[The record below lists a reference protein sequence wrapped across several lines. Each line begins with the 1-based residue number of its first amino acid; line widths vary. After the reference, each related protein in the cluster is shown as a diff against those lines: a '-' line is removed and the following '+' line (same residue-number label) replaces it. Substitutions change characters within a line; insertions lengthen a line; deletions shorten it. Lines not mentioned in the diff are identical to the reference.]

1 VAGVVF
7 AALLVSGSGNY
18 YFQTV
23 CLLVIVNGVLG
34 MGLTVLFGYAGQL
47 SFAYPA
53 LFGVGAY
60 VSALLVLHTHVGG
73 LLSCVAAV
81 AVTVCIGLFV
91 AVPAL
96 RLKGLQLGLVTLVFG
111 MAAVQVFSYIGGY
124 DGISGIPPLQVG
136 PYQFNSLGSQIVLA
150 VGLLL
155 VVYILLGAFLSG
167 PPGRRLLLLK
177 ADEAV
182 ATSLGINVTTQKTAA
197 FIVSSAVLGLIGG
210 VYPLFLS
217 YIGPDSFGLD
227 LLIALFL
234 AVMLGGVRHLEGAIA
249 GAVIVG
255 LIPQL
260 VPDQESLYPIFYG
273 VLLLGVLVA
282 LPTGIVGLLTRR
294 RVGGLRAEFDS
305 VRQLQP
311 PESRPIHL
319 KDTTSLAPL
328 LAVTNLSRSFGGI
341 HALEDVSIQV
351 HEGEVLGLVGG
362 NGAGKSTLVSVL
374 AGHLRADSGDIQF
387 LGQDMTRWASLKRS
401 RNGLIRTFQFPTFA
415 RELTVRDNLTV
426 VAEVHGASPAK
437 AVGEILERVGL
448 EAASDMPITTLSL
461 GLRKMVDIARA
472 FLAAPRL
479 VLFDEPAAGLSPA
492 QLPNLDEL
500 IRWKQSQGVAFL
512 VVEHNMNFILPLA
525 HRVVV
530 LDHGGIIA
538 EGTPQEVATNE
549 KVVAAY
555 LGTAVVLQSS

>member
-1 VAGVVF
+1 
-7 AALLVSGSGNY
+7 
-18 YFQTV
+18 
-23 CLLVIVNGVLG
+23 
-34 MGLTVLFGYAGQL
+34 
-47 SFAYPA
+47 
-53 LFGVGAY
+53 
-60 VSALLVLHTHVGG
+60 
-73 LLSCVAAV
+73 
-81 AVTVCIGLFV
+81 
-91 AVPAL
+91 
-96 RLKGLQLGLVTLVFG
+96 
-111 MAAVQVFSYIGGY
+111 
-124 DGISGIPPLQVG
+124 
-136 PYQFNSLGSQIVLA
+136 
-150 VGLLL
+150 
-155 VVYILLGAFLSG
+155 
-167 PPGRRLLLLK
+167 
-177 ADEAV
+177 
-182 ATSLGINVTTQKTAA
+182 
-197 FIVSSAVLGLIGG
+197 
-210 VYPLFLS
+210 
-217 YIGPDSFGLD
+217 
-227 LLIALFL
+227 
-234 AVMLGGVRHLEGAIA
+234 
-249 GAVIVG
+249 
-255 LIPQL
+255 
-260 VPDQESLYPIFYG
+260 
-273 VLLLGVLVA
+273 
-282 LPTGIVGLLTRR
+282 
-294 RVGGLRAEFDS
+294 LRAEFDS